1 MDTKATPRATEPT
14 NPKGE
19 PVPNGNGR
27 PFSFVPWILGIL
39 ACLIVAGVLS
49 SISTAASTGRI
60 DENLRLFR
68 DEARRE
74 FDRQQY
80 DISKIEEKLDAHI
93 LRTNAGGTSGANGGG
108 GGH

>member
-1 MDTKATPRATEPT
+1 MDTKANPPKAEAPT
-14 NPKGE
+14 NSKGE
-19 PVPNGNGR
+19 PVPNGSGR

-68 DEARRE
+68 NEARRE

-93 LRTNAGGTSGANGGG
+93 LRTGTNGGG
-108 GGH
+108 GH